1 VLFSSPPRLFYF
13 QVVMSMHLGIRKA
26 GQKKDAK
33 AAAEK
38 AKAN

>member
-1 VLFSSPPRLFYF
+1 VLFSSPPRLFF